1 MAAIVK
7 RFLNVLAL
15 LATAYLLV
23 LLFIVVTGG
32 VSNWYE
38 FLGINGGILAI
49 CYGIITAVNY
59 IGFDKATL
67 WHKNPSAPTA

>member
-1 MAAIVK
+1 MTAILK

-15 LATAYLLV
+15 LATVYLLV
-23 LLFIVVTGG
+23 LLFVATTGG
-32 VSNWYE
+32 ISNWNE

-49 CYGIITAVNY
+49 CYGTIAVVNY
-59 IGFDKATL
+59 IAFGKATL